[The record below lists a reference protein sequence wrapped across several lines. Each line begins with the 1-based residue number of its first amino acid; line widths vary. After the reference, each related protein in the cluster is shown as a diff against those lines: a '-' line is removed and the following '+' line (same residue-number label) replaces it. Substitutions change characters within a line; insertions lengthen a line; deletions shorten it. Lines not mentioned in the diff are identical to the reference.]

1 MINHFLPSFFFFFL
15 SLTSFT
21 QESAETEEH
30 FREIYG

>member
-1 MINHFLPSFFFFFL
+1 MINHFLPSFFFFL